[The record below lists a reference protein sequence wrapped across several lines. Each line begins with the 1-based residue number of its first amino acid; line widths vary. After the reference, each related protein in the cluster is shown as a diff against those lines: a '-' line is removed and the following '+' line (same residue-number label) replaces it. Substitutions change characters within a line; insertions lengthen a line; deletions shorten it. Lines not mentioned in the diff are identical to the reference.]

1 MRVVAAMKR
10 EHGFTTSEILVTSA
24 LLGPVMIAI
33 FLMVDTLQGAYS
45 RGERIADLQQSAR
58 IGMARIVRE
67 LRTAGL
73 DPSSVIPSLPI
84 PGSIQMAESN
94 RIAFI
99 TDSNGDGNSEKIE
112 YRLDLS
118 ADPPVLRRQQW
129 ATWNGAWS
137 GTNGGQPLAERIT
150 VIELAYFGA
159 GGSEIPPGELP
170 ARIGEIRRVRI
181 FMRAAAP
188 SGHTPPETYDLIS
201 EVHLRNAGL

>member
-1 MRVVAAMKR
+1 MREVSAKR
-10 EHGFTTSEILVTSA
+10 RERGFTTTEILVTSV
-24 LLGPVMIAI
+24 LLGPVMIVA

-84 PGSIQMAESN
+84 AGPIQRAESN

-99 TDSNGDGNSEKIE
+99 TDSDGDGSSERIE
-112 YRLDLS
+112 FRLDLS
-118 ADPPVLRRQQW
+118 GDPPVLRRQQW
-129 ATWNGAWS
+129 ATWEGAWS
-137 GTNGGQPLAERIT
+137 GTNGAQPLAERIT
-150 VIELAYFGA
+150 VLEIAYFG
-159 GGSEIPPGELP
+159 GGGIEISPGELP

-181 FMRAAAP
+181 FMTAAGP
-188 SGHTPPETYDLIS
+188 SGRTPPEIYDLIS

>member
-1 MRVVAAMKR
+1 MRVVSAMKR
-10 EHGFTTSEILVTSA
+10 EHGFTTTEILVTSV
-24 LLGPVMIAI
+24 LFGPVMIVA
-33 FLMVDTLQGAYS
+33 FLMVDTLQGAYN

-84 PGSIQMAESN
+84 PGPIQTAESN

-99 TDSNGDGNSEKIE
+99 TDSNGDGDSEKIE

-118 ADPPVLRRQQW
+118 AEPPVLRRQQW

-137 GTNGGQPLAERIT
+137 GTNGAQPLAERIAF
-150 VIELAYFGA
+150 IELAYFGA
-159 GGSEIPPGELP
+159 GGSEIPLGELP

-181 FMRAAAP
+181 FMAAASP
-188 SGHTPPETYDLIS
+188 ANHTPPETYDLIS
-201 EVHLRNAGL
+201 EVHLRNVGL

>member
-1 MRVVAAMKR
+1 
-10 EHGFTTSEILVTSA
+10 
-24 LLGPVMIAI
+24 
-33 FLMVDTLQGAYS
+33 
-45 RGERIADLQQSAR
+45 
-58 IGMARIVRE
+58 MARMFRE

-84 PGSIQMAESN
+84 AGPIQRAESD

-99 TDSNGDGNSEKIE
+99 TDSNGDGSSEKVE
-112 YRLDLS
+112 FRLDLS

-129 ATWNGAWS
+129 ATWDGAWS
-137 GTNGGQPLAERIT
+137 GTNGAQPLAERIT
-150 VIELAYFGA
+150 LLDISYFGA

-181 FMRAAAP
+181 FMTAAAP
-188 SGHTPPETYDLIS
+188 SGRTPPEIYDLIS